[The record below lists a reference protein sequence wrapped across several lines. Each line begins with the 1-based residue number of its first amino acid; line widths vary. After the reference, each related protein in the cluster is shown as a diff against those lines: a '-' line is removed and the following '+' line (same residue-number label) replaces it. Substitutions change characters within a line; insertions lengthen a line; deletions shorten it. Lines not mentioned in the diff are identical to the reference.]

1 MKAMFVATLALSVA
15 LQNPIQIW
23 DVPISP
29 EVTFRMERNSA
40 ENTNS
45 YGLLLDPKTV
55 QLNVAL
61 AGGTIYDETPFNG
74 RTTLSKII
82 EQTKASG
89 GINADFFQW
98 GDDPGGDP
106 SGAMIH
112 LGKLLSRPTKGG
124 RADAVGWD
132 SNSIL
137 SLLDLDWEA
146 SASIGTQNI
155 PIDDINA
162 RSDDSEVVLHTTDAA
177 HFYASTPQTAIYLQA
192 PETKLTTNRTFTLSI
207 KSIKPT
213 QSKTPIPSG
222 EWVLTMATAR
232 FENLTK
238 PQVGDL
244 ISIKINITGL
254 DPNKMTNVIGGGP
267 DLVVNGNPQSFPT
280 TDSFAETKHPRSA
293 IGSTADGKIW
303 LVVVDGRQPQSVGI
317 KLNDLATKLR
327 DWGCTQ
333 AMNLDGGGSS
343 SINFFQTVLNKP
355 SAGSERAIANAV
367 TFKIPFTEPQTSKR
381 LTLTTPES
389 TISTNQTMEISSN
402 ISPIIW
408 TAQGDAWIDQ
418 TGTLHPLKPGKAT
431 VTATSRYSRASIE
444 ITITE

>member
-1 MKAMFVATLALSVA
+1 MFVATLALSVA

-23 DVPISP
+23 DVPITP
-29 EVTFRMERNSA
+29 AVTFRMERNST

-61 AGGTIYDETPFNG
+61 AGGTIYDDSPFNG

-82 EQTKASG
+82 EQSKACG

-98 GDDPGGDP
+98 SDDPGGDP
-106 SGAMIH
+106 SGAMLI

-124 RADAVGWD
+124 RADAIGWD
-132 SNSIL
+132 SNSML

-146 SASIGTQNI
+146 SASIGTQII

-162 RSDDSEVVLHTTDAA
+162 RSDDSEIILHTTDAA
-177 HFYASTPQTAIYLQA
+177 HFYATTPQTAIYLQA
-192 PETKLTTNRTFTLSI
+192 PDTHLTTNSTYKLTI
-207 KSIKPT
+207 KSIKTT
-213 QSKTPIPSG
+213 QTKAQIPEG
-222 EWVLTMATAR
+222 EWVLTMPTKR
-232 FENLTK
+232 FDNLIK
-238 PQVGDL
+238 PQIGDQ
-244 ISIKINITGL
+244 ISIKVNISGL
-254 DPNKMTNVIGGGP
+254 DPNKVTNVIGGGP
-267 DLVVNGNPQSFPT
+267 DLVVNGIPQSFPT
-280 TDSFAETKHPRSA
+280 TDSFAETKHPRTA
-293 IGSTADGKIW
+293 IGSTANGKIW
-303 LVVVDGRQPQSVGI
+303 LVVVDGRQSQSVGI

-355 SAGSERAIANAV
+355 SAGSERAIANAI
-367 TFKIPFTEPQTSKR
+367 TFNIPPVRPQSSNR
-381 LTLTTPES
+381 LSIANPET
-389 TISTNQTMEISSN
+389 TISVKQTTMLTAN
-402 ISPIIW
+402 MTPVIW
-408 TAQGDAWIDQ
+408 TAQGNAWIDQ
-418 TGTLHPLKPGKAT
+418 SGTLHPLKPGKAT
-431 VTATSRYSRASIE
+431 ITATTRDTSTSIG

>member
-23 DVPISP
+23 DVPITP
-29 EVTFRMERNSA
+29 EVTFRMERNTA

-61 AGGTIYDETPFNG
+61 AGGTIYDESPFNG

-82 EQTKASG
+82 EQSKASG

-112 LGKLLSRPTKGG
+112 LGKLLSRPTTGG
-124 RADAVGWD
+124 RADAIGWD
-132 SNSIL
+132 SDSLL

-146 SASIGTQNI
+146 SASIGTQII

-162 RSDDSEVVLHTTDAA
+162 RSDDSEVILHTTDAA
-177 HFYASTPQTAIYLQA
+177 NFYATTPQTAIYLKA
-192 PETKLTTNRTFTLSI
+192 PESQLTTNREYQLTI
-207 KSIKPT
+207 NSIKPT
-213 QSKTPIPSG
+213 QSKTQLPTG
-222 EWVLTMATAR
+222 EWVLTMPTAR
-232 FENLTK
+232 FENLTQ
-238 PQVGDL
+238 PQIGDL
-244 ISIKINITGL
+244 ISIKVNIAGL

-267 DLVVNGNPQSFPT
+267 DLVVKGIPQSFPT

-303 LVVVDGRQPQSVGI
+303 LVVVDGRQPQSGGI

-367 TFKIPFTEPQTSKR
+367 TFNIPANPSQGQENLIVTS
-381 LTLTTPES
+381 PGA
-389 TISTNQTMEISSN
+389 TISTKQTLTLSAN

-418 TGTLHPLKPGKAT
+418 SGTLSPLKAGKTT
-431 VTATSRYSRASIE
+431 VTATTRNSSTSVE

>member
-1 MKAMFVATLALSVA
+1 MFVATLALSVA

-23 DVPISP
+23 DVPITP
-29 EVTFRMERNSA
+29 EVTFRMERNTA

-61 AGGTIYDETPFNG
+61 AGGTVYDESPFNG

-124 RADAVGWD
+124 RADAIGWD
-132 SNSIL
+132 SNSLL

-146 SASIGTQNI
+146 SATIGTQII

-162 RSDDSEVVLHTTDAA
+162 RSDDSEVILHTNDAA
-177 HFYASTPQTAIYLQA
+177 HFYATTPQTAIYLQA
-192 PETKLTTNRTFTLSI
+192 PEAQLTTNREFRLTI
-207 KSIKPT
+207 KSIKST
-213 QSKTPIPSG
+213 QSKAQIPNG
-222 EWVLTMATAR
+222 EWVLTMPTAR

-238 PQVGDL
+238 PQIGDL
-244 ISIKINITGL
+244 VSIKVNIAGL

-293 IGSTADGKIW
+293 IGSTTDGKIW

-367 TFKIPFTEPQTSKR
+367 TFNIPANPSQSQKNLTVTS
-381 LTLTTPES
+381 PES
-389 TISTNQTMEISSN
+389 TISTKQTLTLSAN

-418 TGTLHPLKPGKAT
+418 SGTLHPLKPGKAT
-431 VTATSRYSRASIE
+431 VTATTRDTSSSIE